1 MESDLDSGEQR
12 PGPARSPKA
21 RREVLTPL
29 QLCSCYKASTAAKP
43 GQIRH
48 GRGVGKGRNIWVWKK
63 SSQSTTSSPRV
74 VRFFFFEVQVQEQLY
89 TAASSKNVCNWRF
102 SQKHTCVA
110 TVKGFQQWAFDT
122 DEHDMD
128 ASLLNHLISQVFLHT
143 VGPPGGS
150 GTPSNF
156 HSFLIGQP
164 PHSCPARGQIAF
176 LALAPFD

>member
-21 RREVLTPL
+21 RRERFWQHCSYAAATKPPL
-29 QLCSCYKASTAAKP
+29 RLSLDKFDMAEVWEKEGTFES
-43 GQIRH
+43 
-48 GRGVGKGRNIWVWKK
+48 GRNRAKAQPLLLEWFV
-63 SSQSTTSSPRV
+63 
-74 VRFFFFEVQVQEQLY
+74 FFFEVQVQEQLY

-143 VGPPGGS
+143 VGPGGS

-156 HSFLIGQP
+156 HSFQ
-164 PHSCPARGQIAF
+164 
-176 LALAPFD
+176 